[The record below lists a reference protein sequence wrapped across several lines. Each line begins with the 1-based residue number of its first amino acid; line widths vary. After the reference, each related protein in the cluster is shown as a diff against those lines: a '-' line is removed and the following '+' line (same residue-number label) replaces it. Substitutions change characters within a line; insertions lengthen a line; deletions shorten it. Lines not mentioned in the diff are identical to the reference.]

1 MENPIPAQEKGGE
14 MNAISKA
21 SFDSPEAAS
30 AFYEI
35 AKQRL
40 LDVNNWNKVSNL
52 PSSTFMLCD
61 PTGQQVKRN
70 VQLGDYLKIDIPAP
84 GTDTGDGFDWVKVE
98 FIEEEHQEGA
108 DIMSF
113 RVRPTDNPVS
123 DEQAVAHFFADSA
136 TSTFQVKKS
145 GNEVSAEVHGR
156 NETPNTDTDHI
167 TDNIRNTVVGLG
179 ATAGAAFPQW
189 KGLVAGLVTV
199 D

>member
-1 MENPIPAQEKGGE
+1 
-14 MNAISKA
+14 MNAIA
-21 SFDSPEAAS
+21 EANFNSPEEAS
-30 AFYEI
+30 TFYEV

-40 LDVNNWNKVSNL
+40 IDVNNWDKVSNL

-61 PTGQQVKRN
+61 STGQQVNRN

-98 FIEEEHQEGA
+98 FIEEQQQDGA

-113 RVRPTDNPVS
+113 RVRPTDNPES
-123 DEQAVAHFFADSA
+123 QEQAVAHFFADAA

-145 GNEVSAEVHGR
+145 GTTVFAEVHGR
-156 NETPNTDTDHI
+156 NEVPNTDTEHI
-167 TDNIRNTVVGLG
+167 LDNVRNTVVGLG

-189 KGLVAGLVTV
+189 KGLVTGLVDV